1 MQREMINI
9 NVNLISDI
17 NLTEIDTK
25 DGKVKVANFTV
36 VKKSKKDKTKEYI
49 NCNLYGDKVH
59 ETKDFNQGDFIHIF
73 GYYKQLT
80 KGEKTYKNFIVKHIN
95 KIEKDNEDQE
105 EK

>member
-25 DGKVKVANFTV
+25 DGKIKVANFSV
-36 VKKSKKDKTKEYI
+36 LKKSKKDKTKEYI
-49 NCNLYGDKVH
+49 NCNLYGDKV
-59 ETKDFNQGDFIHIF
+59 ENTADLKQGDFIHIF

-80 KGEKTYKNFIVKHIN
+80 KGEKTYNNFIVKYIN
-95 KIEKDNEDQE
+95 KIEKNNENQE

>member
-17 NLTEIDTK
+17 RLTEIDTK
-25 DGKVKVANFTV
+25 DGKIKVANFSV
-36 VKKSKKDKTKEYI
+36 LKKSKKDKTKEYI
-49 NCNLYGDKVH
+49 NCNLYGDKVD
-59 ETKDFNQGDFIHIF
+59 EIKDFNQGDFIHIF

-80 KGEKTYKNFIVKHIN
+80 KGEKTYKNFVVKHIN